1 MSTLRMGP
9 TSWHERHGIARP
21 FVGRVLVAFGARLG
35 RKGSN
40 AGPARLLVGWSRRKS
55 GAVD

>member
-9 TSWHERHGIARP
+9 TSWQERHGIARP
-21 FVGRVLVAFGARLG
+21 FGRVLVVCGARLG

>member
-9 TSWHERHGIARP
+9 TSWQERHGIARP
-21 FVGRVLVAFGARLG
+21 FGGRVLVACGARLG

-40 AGPARLLVGWSRRKS
+40 AGPARLLVGRSSPRS
-55 GAVD
+55 GAID

>member
-9 TSWHERHGIARP
+9 TSWQERHGIARP
-21 FVGRVLVAFGARLG
+21 FGGRVLVAWGARLG

-55 GAVD
+55 GAID